1 MIKKFQ
7 RSDRYTKYSAIVI
20 VLFSIIVL
28 ALTSIYHVSG
38 DGCWHSSVGKLMA
51 ENKNIPLHEPL
62 GRDEPFWSPP
72 LYHFLAAIVYFIFNL
87 FNHNAANSAIK
98 FISPI
103 FGILSLI
110 VSFLLIKKLYSP
122 KIAFYSTIFLSFVP
136 IFMDYSVLSYVE
148 SMLTFFAILSIYFLV
163 NDKIWLSG
171 TAAGLASLTKYNG
184 LFVLP
189 VLFFILYKKYGIRKK
204 LFSNLIF
211 LIIPALIIA
220 GPWLARNWI
229 VLGNPI
235 WPFLNVLF
243 DGYHVQ
249 TYAGLT
255 ESIKLGNL
263 FSSNA
268 LVLFY
273 LGIFGVPDGNYH
285 SFTFLNIPFMQF
297 AVLIWLAAT
306 LVFILPLI
314 IGLFSLRKVKSESKS
329 VFGVWII
336 SYLVLMVIY
345 IMNASPSTSRIIL
358 PAFPA
363 LALFWAFGFMKLME
377 YNNVRLFFPKILALI
392 VIGLV
397 FTLFFKFVLAAKSWD
412 FYQKDFEWVK
422 GNTPQNSIF
431 IADGQCVPY
440 NIERTSLY
448 AQNGNF
454 DRADYAWVNQGF
466 ILDRRSIYD
475 DNALNSIKQNYNLIY
490 SNPKTG
496 TTIYGTKH

>member
-1 MIKKFQ
+1 MIKKIQ

-38 DGCWHSSVGKLMA
+38 DGCWHSSVGKFMA

-110 VSFLLIKKLYSP
+110 ASFLLIKKLYSP
-122 KIAFYSTIFLSFVP
+122 KIAFYSTIFLAFVP

-148 SMLTFFAILSIYFLV
+148 SMLTFFVILSIYFLV

-189 VLFFILYKKYGIRKK
+189 VLFFILYKKHGMKK
-204 LFSNLIF
+204 RLFSGSFF
-211 LIIPALIIA
+211 LVIPVLAIA
-220 GPWLARNWI
+220 GPCIVRNWL

-255 ESIKLGNL
+255 ESIRWGSL
-263 FSSNA
+263 FSPDV
-268 LVLFY
+268 LILFY
-273 LGIFGVPDGNYH
+273 LGIFGVPDGNY
-285 SFTFLNIPFMQF
+285 SAFSFLNIPFPGF
-297 AVLIWLAAT
+297 ALAIWLIGT
-306 LVFILPLI
+306 IIFILPLI
-314 IGLFSLRKVKSESKS
+314 RGLFNFRRIKSNSKN
-329 VFGVWII
+329 VFIAWIV
-336 SYLVLMVIY
+336 SYIVLMIIY
-345 IMNASPSTSRIIL
+345 IINASPSTSRIIL

-363 LALFWAFGFMKLME
+363 LALFWAFGLIKLTE
-377 YNNVRLFFPKILALI
+377 YKSVKLFLPKILALI
-392 VIGLV
+392 VIGFI
-397 FTLFFKFVLAAKSWD
+397 FTLAFKAALAAGSWD
-412 FYQKDFEWVK
+412 EYQDDFEWVK
-422 GNTPQNSIF
+422 ANTPKGSVF
-431 IADGQCVPY
+431 IANGQCVPY
-440 NIERTSLY
+440 NIERASLY
-448 AQNGNF
+448 AENGNF
-454 DRADYAWVNQGF
+454 EKADYIWVNQKF
-466 ILDRRSIYD
+466 VLDKRSIYGD
-475 DNALNSIKQNYNLIY
+475 KTLDSITKNYNIAY

-496 TTIYGTKH
+496 TTIYEIKH